1 MQFSNLVFLF
11 SSEIF
16 FFAGFL
22 WFGCE
27 IIEDEFFMSCC
38 KRQRL
43 YSISFWVLIQKLDF
57 CKFELA
63 AVELRTELQVA
74 RFLQLLVEL
83 LQSWFN

>member
-1 MQFSNLVFLF
+1 
-11 SSEIF
+11 
-16 FFAGFL
+16 
-22 WFGCE
+22 
-27 IIEDEFFMSCC
+27 MSCC

-63 AVELRTELQVA
+63 AIELRTELQVA